1 MRKTEELQFLE
12 GKKVSID
19 SQNETATIISMQF
32 VKDFK
37 HIEEMSDSGWLCEE
51 EIEYAELTDYD
62 ILLVVES
69 KEGREV
75 YILWENAF
83 LIEGNY
89 EY

>member
-37 HIEEMSDSGWLCEE
+37 HIEGMP
-51 EIEYAELTDYD
+51 
-62 ILLVVES
+62 
-69 KEGREV
+69 
-75 YILWENAF
+75 F
-83 LIEGNY
+83 
-89 EY
+89 